1 MSTARSPEWS
11 VECRADDPAL
21 AAVRARMSDTTSRPT
36 IALIDASNYLYRAF
50 YAIRGLTG
58 PGGRPTNAVYGFL
71 NMWRKFREMRKPE
84 AVAVC
89 FDRYE
94 KTFREEMDATYKAQ
108 RQAMPDDLVPQ
119 IDDAKRVCR
128 LLGLAVVE
136 EAGFEADDLIGSN
149 AVAASAAGMRVE
161 IASADKDLF
170 QLVKDPSVVVWHPVQ
185 ERLLDEAGVTE
196 FFGVPPSRVIDVLAL
211 MGDSSDN
218 IPGVRGIG
226 EKTAKE
232 LVSTFG
238 SLDDLYARLEEVKG
252 KRRETLENGRESA
265 LLSRTLATVRCD
277 RPLPAPPAE
286 LLEHFRIRPLTDEAT
301 AALAAFYDE
310 LGFAKLKKELLES
323 QPAGPEKAAPAQA
336 AHSKSST
343 LSLFDEEAATAG
355 APDTARWE
363 STAPGLAAL
372 LAAARKAGRV
382 AIHVECAPGAP
393 WPALPLVA
401 VVAVPGGETVPGGEP
416 VAFALDDEGTKT
428 LASLFSG
435 VLVVAHDAKRL
446 FLAADA
452 LGIAPPAR
460 VEDSMLASYV
470 VSPGLHGHDLAGDA
484 RGILDLPPE
493 AVPPLKEL
501 AAGAP
506 VTRDVLASETG
517 RKWLVPRVRLP
528 LALLDALAPRL
539 AEGSALRRVLDD
551 LELPLI
557 PVLARME
564 IAGVAVDRGV
574 LAEMSKE
581 FDGRLGALEAK
592 IHEAAGEPFNIGSP
606 AQLGRILFEKLQYP
620 AVKKTAK
627 TKSWATDSDV
637 LEELA
642 ALSTSLVPALVLE
655 WREISKLKGTYVD
668 ALPLAVAADGRIHTR
683 YDQAV
688 AATGRLSSNAPN
700 LQNIPVRTE
709 AGRAIRRA
717 FVAPKG
723 RVLVAADYSQI
734 ELRLLAHLSG
744 DEALLE
750 TFRRG
755 EDIHR
760 ATAAK
765 IFGVPLA
772 DVTADQRR
780 GAKTINFGVLYGM
793 GPFALATQLGVP
805 RAEAKEFIAA
815 YFERF
820 PRIRACLDSILEK
833 ARATG
838 GTETIFGRVR
848 PIPGLHDR
856 NHNVRANAERMAMNA
871 PFQGAAADL
880 IKIAMLRLDAALA
893 REIPEARLLLQ
904 VHDEL
909 VLECP
914 EALAGKTASLA
925 KATMEGAATLS
936 VPLTVE
942 VGRGRN
948 WAQAK

>member
-1 MSTARSPEWS
+1 MATP
-11 VECRADDPAL
+11 
-21 AAVRARMSDTTSRPT
+21 SDKPT
-36 IALIDASNYLYRAF
+36 IALLDASNYLYRAF

-71 NMWRKFREMRKPE
+71 NMWRKYRETRKPE

-94 KTFREEMDATYKAQ
+94 KTFREEMDSSYKAQ

-119 IDDAKRVCR
+119 IEDAKRVCR

-136 EAGFEADDLIGSN
+136 EAGYEADDLIGSI
-149 AVAASAAGMRVE
+149 AVLAPSAGFHAE
-161 IASADKDLF
+161 ICSADKDLF
-170 QLVKDPSVVVWHPVQ
+170 QLVKDPAVVVWHPVQ

-218 IPGVRGIG
+218 IPGIKGIG

-232 LVSTFG
+232 LIGTFG
-238 SLDDLYARLEEVKG
+238 SLDAIYARLDEVKG
-252 KRRETLENGRESA
+252 KKKELLEKGREDAIRSQ
-265 LLSRTLATVRCD
+265 TLATVRCD
-277 RPLPAPPAE
+277 RPLPAPPGE
-286 LLEHFRIRPLTDEAT
+286 LLEHFRIRPLGQEAVRG
-301 AALAAFYDE
+301 LAAFYDE
-310 LGFAKLKKELLES
+310 MGFGRFKKELLDS
-323 QPAGPEKAAPAQA
+323 APAAEKAGAKREP
-336 AHSKSST
+336 ST
-343 LSLFDEEAATAG
+343 LSLFD
-355 APDTARWE
+355 D
-363 STAPGLAAL
+363 
-372 LAAARKAGRV
+372 AAAPAHADEAPRWIADAADRDTFVAAAAKAGRASV
-382 AIHVECAPGAP
+382 HVECGPGTP
-393 WPALPLVA
+393 WPAPPLAVA
-401 VVAVPGGETVPGGEP
+401 VAVPGGETA
-416 VAFALDDEGTKT
+416 AFALDAAGTKA
-428 LASLFSG
+428 LAALFSKIP
-435 VLVVAHDAKRL
+435 LVAHDAKRL

-460 VEDSMLASYV
+460 ALDSMLASYV
-470 VSPGLHGHDLAGDA
+470 VSPGLHAHDLAGDA
-484 RGILDLPPE
+484 RGILNLPPE
-493 AVPPLKEL
+493 AVPPLKDL
-501 AAGAP
+501 TGGAP
-506 VTRDVLASETG
+506 VTLDVLASEAG
-517 RKWLVPRVRLP
+517 RKWLSPRARLP
-528 LALLDALAPRL
+528 LALLDTLAPRL
-539 AEGSALRRVLDD
+539 AEGSPLRRVLDD
-551 LELPLI
+551 IELPLI

-564 IAGVAVDRGV
+564 IAGIAVDRGV

-581 FDGRLGALEAK
+581 FDERLATLEAK
-592 IHEAAGEPFNIGSP
+592 IIEAAGEPFNIGSP
-606 AQLGRILFEKLQYP
+606 AQLGRILFEKLAYP

-642 ALSTSLVPALVLE
+642 ALSAGPVPGLVLE

-668 ALPLAVAADGRIHTR
+668 ALPLAIAADGRIHTR

-717 FVAPKG
+717 FVAPPG

-765 IFGVPLA
+765 IFGLA
-772 DVTADQRR
+772 PAAVTPDQRR

-805 RAEAKEFIAA
+805 RAEARDFIAA

-838 GTETIFGRVR
+838 GTETLFGRVR

-942 VGRGRN
+942 VGQGRN

>member
-1 MSTARSPEWS
+1 MAAP
-11 VECRADDPAL
+11 PANPLPTL
-21 AAVRARMSDTTSRPT
+21 A
-36 IALIDASNYLYRAF
+36 LLDASNYLYRAF

-71 NMWRKFREMRKPE
+71 NMWRKYREMRKPE

-94 KTFREEMDATYKAQ
+94 KTFREELDASYKAQ

-119 IDDAKRVCR
+119 IEDAKRVCR

-136 EAGFEADDLIGSN
+136 EAGYEADDLIGTL
-149 AVAASAAGMRVE
+149 AVAASGAGMRVE

-170 QLVKDPSVVVWHPVQ
+170 QLVKDPAVVVWHPVQ
-185 ERLLDEAGVTE
+185 ERLLDEAGVAE

-238 SLDDLYARLEEVKG
+238 SLDDIYARLDEVKG
-252 KRRETLENGRESA
+252 KRRETLANGREDA

-277 RPLPAPPAE
+277 RPLPAAPE
-286 LLEHFRIRPLTDEAT
+286 NLLEHFRIRPLADEAA
-301 AALAAFYDE
+301 AALAAFYEE
-310 LGFAKLKKELLES
+310 LGFAKLRKELLES
-323 QPAGPEKAAPAQA
+323 RPGGPVIAAPAA
-336 AHSKSST
+336 ASASRAPST
-343 LSLFDEEAATAG
+343 LSLFDEAVPAG
-355 APDTARWE
+355 APDRARWE
-363 STAPGLAAL
+363 SSPSGLAAL
-372 LAAARKAGRV
+372 DLSARAAGRAAV
-382 AIHVECAPGAP
+382 HVESGPGAP
-393 WPALPLVA
+393 WPAPPLAA
-401 VVAVPGGETVPGGEP
+401 VVAVPGGETV
-416 VAFALDDEGTKT
+416 AFALDEAGIRA
-428 LASLFSG
+428 LAALFSD
-435 VLVVAHDAKRL
+435 VPLVAHDAKRL

-460 VEDSMLASYV
+460 ILDSMLASYV
-470 VSPGLHGHDLAGDA
+470 VSPGLHAHDLAGDA
-484 RGILDLPPE
+484 RGILNLPPE
-493 AVPPLKEL
+493 AVPPLKDL
-501 AAGAP
+501 AGGAP
-506 VTRDVLASETG
+506 VTLDVLASEAG
-517 RKWLVPRVRLP
+517 RKWLLPRARLP

-539 AEGSALRRVLDD
+539 HEGSALRSVLDD
-551 LELPLI
+551 IELPLI

-581 FDGRLGALEAK
+581 FDGRLAALEAK
-592 IHEAAGEPFNIGSP
+592 IVEAAGEPFNIGSP
-606 AQLGRILFEKLQYP
+606 AQLGRILFEKLAYP

-642 ALSTSLVPALVLE
+642 ALSAGPVPGLVLE

-668 ALPLAVAADGRIHTR
+668 ALPLAIAADGRIHTR

-717 FVAPKG
+717 FVAPPG

-765 IFGVPLA
+765 IFAVGLEA
-772 DVTADQRR
+772 VTPDQRR

-815 YFERF
+815 YFDRF
-820 PRIRACLDSILEK
+820 PKIRACLDAILEK
-833 ARATG
+833 ARRAG

-893 REIPEARLLLQ
+893 REIPQARLLLQ

-914 EALAGKTASLA
+914 EPLAGKTASLA

-936 VPLTVE
+936 VPLTVD
-942 VGRGRN
+942 VGQGRN

>member
-1 MSTARSPEWS
+1 MATL
-11 VECRADDPAL
+11 AL
-21 AAVRARMSDTTSRPT
+21 
-36 IALIDASNYLYRAF
+36 LDASNYLYRAF

-71 NMWRKFREMRKPE
+71 NMWRKYREVRKPD
-84 AVAVC
+84 AVAVA

-119 IDDAKRVCR
+119 IEDAKRLCR

-136 EAGFEADDLIGSN
+136 EAGYEADDLIGSI
-149 AVAASAAGMRVE
+149 AVAASGAGVRVE

-170 QLVKDPSVVVWHPVQ
+170 QLVKDPDVVVWHPSKEV
-185 ERLLDEAGVTE
+185 LLDEKGVLQ
-196 FFGVPPSRVIDVLAL
+196 FFGVTPSQVVDVLAL

-218 IPGVRGIG
+218 IPGVRGVG

-232 LVSTFG
+232 LIGTFG
-238 SLDDLYARLEEVKG
+238 SLDAIYARLEEVKG
-252 KRRETLENGRESA
+252 KRKELLAAGREEA
-265 LLSRTLATVRCD
+265 YRSRTLATVRCD
-277 RPLPAPPAE
+277 RPLPAPAAE
-286 LLEHFRIRPLTDEAT
+286 LLEHFRIRPLDPSAVQD
-301 AALAAFYDE
+301 LAAFYDE
-310 LGFAKLKKELLES
+310 MGFSKVKKELLES
-323 QPAGPEKAAPAQA
+323 ALPTKGPAGSSPAPSEPA
-336 AHSKSST
+336 T
-343 LSLFDEEAATAG
+343 LSLFEDSPSSNANHESVRWIADG
-355 APDTARWE
+355 A
-363 STAPGLAAL
+363 GLAAL
-372 LAAARKAGRV
+372 VDAAVHAGRA
-382 AIHVECAPGAP
+382 AIHVECGPGCP
-393 WPALPLVA
+393 WPAPPLA
-401 VVAVPGGETVPGGEP
+401 AAVAVPGGEIG
-416 VAFALDDEGTKT
+416 AFALDEAGTRA
-428 LASLFSG
+428 LADLFARVG
-435 VLVVAHDAKRL
+435 VVAHDAKRL

-452 LGIAPPAR
+452 LSIAPPAR
-460 VEDSMLASYV
+460 FADSMLASYV
-470 VSPGLHGHDLAGDA
+470 VSPGLHAHDLSGDA
-484 RGILDLPPE
+484 RGILNLPPE

-501 AAGAP
+501 AGGEAAT
-506 VTRDVLASETG
+506 VDVLASEAG
-517 RKWLVPRVRLP
+517 RRWLAPRVRLP
-528 LALLDALAPRL
+528 LALMDALHPRL
-539 AEGSALRRVLDD
+539 AEGSPLARVLAEI
-551 LELPLI
+551 ELPLV

-574 LAEMSKE
+574 LAGMSKE
-581 FDGRLGALEAK
+581 FDARLAALERK

-606 AQLGRILFEKLQYP
+606 PQLGRVLFEKLGYP

-627 TKSWATDSDV
+627 TKSWATGSDV

-642 ALSTSLVPALVLE
+642 ALSTGPVPGLVLE

-668 ALPLAVAADGRIHTR
+668 ALPFAIAKDGRIHTR

-709 AGRAIRRA
+709 AGLAIRRA
-717 FVAPKG
+717 FVAAPG
-723 RVLVAADYSQI
+723 CLLVAADYSQV

-755 EDIHR
+755 EDVHR

-765 IFGVPLA
+765 IFSIAPEA
-772 DVTADQRR
+772 VTASQRR

-793 GPFALATQLGVP
+793 GPFALAAQLGVP
-805 RAEAKEFIAA
+805 RAEAKAFIAA
-815 YFERF
+815 YFDRF
-820 PRIRACLDSILEK
+820 PKIRASLDAILEK

-871 PFQGAAADL
+871 PFQGSAADL
-880 IKIAMLRLDAALA
+880 IKKAMINLSAALGT
-893 REIPEARLLLQ
+893 EIPEARLLLQ

-914 EALAGKTASLA
+914 EALAGRTAALA
-925 KATMEGAATLS
+925 KKTMEGAATLN
-936 VPLTVE
+936 VPLTVA
-942 VGRGRN
+942 VGTGRN
-948 WAQAK
+948 WAEAK

>member
-1 MSTARSPEWS
+1 MVKPL
-11 VECRADDPAL
+11 VNPPANPLPTL
-21 AAVRARMSDTTSRPT
+21 A
-36 IALIDASNYLYRAF
+36 LLDASNYLYRAF

-71 NMWRKFREMRKPE
+71 NMWRKYRETRKPE

-94 KTFREEMDATYKAQ
+94 KTFREEMDSSYKAH

-119 IDDAKRVCR
+119 IEDAKRVCR

-136 EAGFEADDLIGSN
+136 EAGYEADDLIGSI
-149 AVAASAAGMRVE
+149 AVAASGAGVRVE

-170 QLVKDPSVVVWHPVQ
+170 QLVKDPTVVVWHPVQ

-232 LVSTFG
+232 LVTTFG
-238 SLDDLYARLEEVKG
+238 SLDDIYARLHEVKG
-252 KRRETLENGRESA
+252 KRQETLANGREDA

-277 RPLPAPPAE
+277 RPLPAAPE
-286 LLEHFRIRPLTDEAT
+286 NLLEHFRIRPLTGEAV
-301 AALAAFYDE
+301 AGLAAFYE
-310 LGFAKLKKELLES
+310 EMGFARLRKELLES
-323 QPAGPEKAAPAQA
+323 RPGGPAKAAPTAPA
-336 AHSKSST
+336 ASRVPST
-343 LSLFDEEAATAG
+343 LSLFDDEAVPAG
-355 APDTARWE
+355 APDRTRWE
-363 STAPGLAAL
+363 SSASGLAAL
-372 LAAARKAGRV
+372 DASARKAGRAAV
-382 AIHVECAPGAP
+382 HVESGPGAP
-393 WPALPLVA
+393 WPAPPLAA
-401 VVAVPGGETVPGGEP
+401 VVAVPGGETV
-416 VAFALDDEGTKT
+416 AFALDEAGTRA
-428 LASLFSG
+428 LAALFRD
-435 VLVVAHDAKRL
+435 VPLVAHDAKRL
-446 FLAADA
+446 YLAADA
-452 LGIAPPAR
+452 LGIAPPAH
-460 VEDSMLASYV
+460 VVDSMLASYV
-470 VSPGLHGHDLAGDA
+470 VSPGLHAHDLAGDA
-484 RGILDLPPE
+484 RGILNLPPE
-493 AVPPLKEL
+493 AVPPLKDL
-501 AAGAP
+501 TGGAP
-506 VTRDVLASETG
+506 VTLDLLASEAG
-517 RKWLVPRVRLP
+517 RKWLLPRARLP
-528 LALLDALAPRL
+528 LALLDTLAPRL
-539 AEGSALRRVLDD
+539 AEGSALRSVLDD
-551 LELPLI
+551 IELPLI

-581 FDGRLGALEAK
+581 FDGRLAALETK
-592 IHEAAGEPFNIGSP
+592 IIEAAGEPFNIGSP
-606 AQLGRILFEKLQYP
+606 AQLGRILFEKLAYP

-642 ALSTSLVPALVLE
+642 ALSTGPVPGLVLE

-668 ALPLAVAADGRIHTR
+668 ALPLAIAADGRIHTR

-717 FVAPKG
+717 FVAPPG

-765 IFGVPLA
+765 IFGLSPA
-772 DVTADQRR
+772 AVTPDQRR
-780 GAKTINFGVLYGM
+780 SAKTINFGVLYGM
-793 GPFALATQLGVP
+793 GPFALAAQLGVP
-805 RAEAKEFIAA
+805 RAEAREFIAA

-820 PRIRACLDSILEK
+820 PRIRACLDAVLEK

-880 IKIAMLRLDAALA
+880 IKIAMLRLDAALT

-936 VPLTVE
+936 VPLTVH
-942 VGRGRN
+942 VGQGRN

>member
-1 MSTARSPEWS
+1 METPTL
-11 VECRADDPAL
+11 AL
-21 AAVRARMSDTTSRPT
+21 
-36 IALIDASNYLYRAF
+36 LDASNYLYRAF

-71 NMWRKFREMRKPE
+71 NMWRKYVVDRKPA

-94 KTFREEMDATYKAQ
+94 KTFREEMDAAYKAQ

-119 IDDAKRVCR
+119 IDDAKRLCR
-128 LLGLAVVE
+128 LLGLAVLE
-136 EAGFEADDLIGSN
+136 EPGFEADDLIGSI
-149 AVAASAAGMRVE
+149 AVLAKEAGFHAE
-161 IASADKDLF
+161 ICSADKDLF
-170 QLVKDPSVVVWHPVQ
+170 QLVVDPDVAVFHPVKDV
-185 ERLLDEAGVTE
+185 LLDEAGVLE
-196 FFGVPPSRVIDVLAL
+196 FFGVKPSQVVDVLAL

-238 SLDDLYARLEEVKG
+238 SLDAVYARLDEVKG
-252 KRRETLENGRESA
+252 KRRETLANGREDA
-265 LLSRTLATVRCD
+265 LRSRTLATVRCD
-277 RPLPAPPAE
+277 RPLPAPPGE
-286 LLEHFRIRPLTDEAT
+286 LLEHFRIRPLTDSAT
-301 AALAAFYDE
+301 EELAAFYDE
-310 LGFAKLKKELLES
+310 MGFAKLKKELTES
-323 QPAGPEKAAPAQA
+323 RAGSAAPEGPAAKAAAQ
-336 AHSKSST
+336 SGST
-343 LSLFDEEAATAG
+343 LSLFDEAG
-355 APDTARWE
+355 GGTSGADEARWE
-363 STAPGLAAL
+363 MSASGLADL
-372 LAAARKAGRV
+372 LAAARKAGRAAV
-382 AIHVECAPGAP
+382 HVECGPGSP
-393 WPALPLVA
+393 WPAPPLAA
-401 VVAVPGGETVPGGEP
+401 VVAVPGGETV
-416 VAFALDDEGTKT
+416 AFPLDADGTRALSG
-428 LASLFSG
+428 LFRD
-435 VLVVAHDAKRL
+435 VPLVAHDAKRL

-452 LGIAPPAR
+452 LGIPPPAH
-460 VEDSMLASYV
+460 VVDSMLASYV

-484 RGILDLPPE
+484 RGILNLPPE
-493 AVPPLKEL
+493 SVPSRKDLSGPAPLTREL
-501 AAGAP
+501 
-506 VTRDVLASETG
+506 LATEAG
-517 RKWLVPRVRLP
+517 RKWLAPRVRLP
-528 LALLDALAPRL
+528 LALLDTLAPRL
-539 AEGSALRRVLDD
+539 HEGSALRRVLDEI
-551 LELPLI
+551 ELPLI

-581 FDGRLGALEAK
+581 FDGKLAALEAR
-592 IHEAAGEPFNIGSP
+592 IFEEAGETFNIGSP
-606 AQLGRILFEKLQYP
+606 AQLGRILFERLAYP

-642 ALSTSLVPALVLE
+642 ALSTGPVPGLVLE

-668 ALPLAVAADGRIHTR
+668 ALPLAIAKDGRIHTR

-700 LQNIPVRTE
+700 LQNIPIRTE

-717 FVAPKG
+717 FVAAKG
-723 RVLVAADYSQI
+723 HVLVAADYSQI

-744 DEALLE
+744 DEALIE

-772 DVTADQRR
+772 SVTADQRR

-820 PRIRACLDSILEK
+820 PRIRACLDAILET

-893 REIPEARLLLQ
+893 REIPDARLLLQ

-914 EALAGKTASLA
+914 ENVAEGTATLARE
-925 KATMEGAATLS
+925 TMEGAASLS

-942 VGRGRN
+942 VGQGRN

>member
-1 MSTARSPEWS
+1 M
-11 VECRADDPAL
+11 ADPPAISL
-21 AAVRARMSDTTSRPT
+21 PAIPT
-36 IALIDASNYLYRAF
+36 LALIDASNYLYRAF

-71 NMWRKFREMRKPE
+71 NMWRKYVVDRKPV

-94 KTFREEMDATYKAQ
+94 KTFREELDPSYKAQ

-119 IDDAKRVCR
+119 IEDAKSVCR

-136 EAGFEADDLIGSN
+136 EAGYEADDLIGSI
-149 AVAASAAGMRVE
+149 AVVAKEAVFRAE
-161 IASADKDLF
+161 ICSADKDLF
-170 QLVKDPSVVVWHPVQ
+170 QLVKDPDVAVWHPVQ
-185 ERLLDEAGVTE
+185 ERLLDEAGVLE
-196 FFGVPPSRVIDVLAL
+196 FFGVKPSQVIDVLAL

-232 LVSTFG
+232 LIATFG
-238 SLDDLYARLEEVKG
+238 SLDEIYARLAEVKG
-252 KRRETLENGRESA
+252 KRRELLTAGREEAYRSQ
-265 LLSRTLATVRCD
+265 TLATVRCD
-277 RPLPAPPAE
+277 RPLPAASE
-286 LLEHFRIRPLTDEAT
+286 NLLEHFRIRPLPDEAV
-301 AALAAFYDE
+301 APLAAFYDE
-310 LGFAKLKKELLES
+310 MGFAKLRKELLETRHGES
-323 QPAGPEKAAPAQA
+323 VTTAPAAPPASLA
-336 AHSKSST
+336 SST
-343 LSLFDEEAATAG
+343 LSLFDEEAVAERAR
-355 APDTARWE
+355 DRARWE
-363 STAPGLAAL
+363 SSAPGLLAL
-372 LAAARKAGRV
+372 GVSARKAGRAAV
-382 AIHVECAPGAP
+382 HVESGPGAP
-393 WPALPLVA
+393 WPAPPLAA
-401 VVAVPGGETVPGGEP
+401 VVAVPGGETV
-416 VAFALDDEGTKT
+416 AFALDEAGTLA
-428 LASLFSG
+428 LASLFRD
-435 VLVVAHDAKRL
+435 VPLVAHDAKRL

-452 LGIAPPAR
+452 LGIAPPPR

-470 VSPGLHGHDLAGDA
+470 VSPGLHAHDLAGDA
-484 RGILDLPPE
+484 RGILNLPPE
-493 AVPPLKEL
+493 AVPPLKDL
-501 AAGAP
+501 AGGAP
-506 VTRDVLASETG
+506 VTLDLLASEAG
-517 RKWLVPRVRLP
+517 RKWLSPRARLP
-528 LALLDALAPRL
+528 LALLDTLAPRL
-539 AEGSALRRVLDD
+539 ADGSALRRVLDD
-551 LELPLI
+551 IERPLI

-581 FDGRLGALEAK
+581 FEGRLAALEAK
-592 IHEAAGEPFNIGSP
+592 IIEAAGEPFNIGSP
-606 AQLGRILFEKLQYP
+606 TQLGRILFEKLAYP

-642 ALSTSLVPALVLE
+642 ALATGPVPGLVLE

-668 ALPLAVAADGRIHTR
+668 ALPLAIAADGRIHTR

-717 FVAPKG
+717 FVAPPG

-744 DEALLE
+744 DEALQE
-750 TFRRG
+750 TFRRR

-765 IFGVPLA
+765 IFGISPEA
-772 DVTADQRR
+772 VTPDQRR

-793 GPFALATQLGVP
+793 GPFALASQLGVP

-833 ARATG
+833 ARASG

-880 IKIAMLRLDAALA
+880 IKIAMLRLDAALSH
-893 REIPEARLLLQ
+893 EIPEARLLLQ

-914 EALAGKTASLA
+914 EALAGKTAALA

-936 VPLTVE
+936 VPLTVDA
-942 VGRGRN
+942 GQGRN

>member
-1 MSTARSPEWS
+1 MP
-11 VECRADDPAL
+11 
-21 AAVRARMSDTTSRPT
+21 TSGNPT

-58 PGGRPTNAVYGFL
+58 PGGKPTNATYGFL
-71 NMWRKFREMRKPE
+71 NMWRKYEATRKPA
-84 AVAVC
+84 AVAVA

-94 KTFREEMDATYKAQ
+94 KTFREEMDAAYKAQ

-119 IDDAKRVCR
+119 IDDAKRLCR

-136 EAGFEADDLIGSN
+136 EAGYEADDLIGSI
-149 AVAASAAGMRVE
+149 AVVAKGEGLHAE

-170 QLVKDPSVVVWHPVQ
+170 QLVKDPDVVVWHPVR
-185 ERLLDEAGVTE
+185 EMLLDEKGVLE
-196 FFGVPPSRVIDVLAL
+196 FFGVTPAQVIDVLAL

-218 IPGVRGIG
+218 IPGVKGVG

-232 LVSTFG
+232 LIATFG
-238 SLDDLYARLEEVKG
+238 SLDAIYARLDEVKG
-252 KRRETLENGRESA
+252 RKKELLEKGREDA
-265 LLSRTLATVRCD
+265 YRSRTLATVRCD
-277 RPLPAPPAE
+277 RPLPVTAGH
-286 LLEHFRIRPLTDEAT
+286 LLEHFRIRPLGDEAVKN
-301 AALAAFYDE
+301 LAAFYEE

-323 QPAGPEKAAPAQA
+323 RPPVPGKAPAEV
-336 AHSKSST
+336 T
-343 LSLFDEEAATAG
+343 LSLFDDASPSQEPTE
-355 APDTARWE
+355 TARWE
-363 STAPGLAAL
+363 SSAPGLAAL
-372 LAAARKAGRV
+372 VESAARAGRAAV
-382 AIHVECAPGAP
+382 HVECGPGCP
-393 WPALPLVA
+393 WPAPPLAA
-401 VVAVPGGETVPGGEP
+401 VVAVPGGETA
-416 VAFALDDEGTKT
+416 AFALDGAGTKV
-428 LASLFSG
+428 LAELFAR
-435 VLVVAHDAKRL
+435 VPLVAHDTKRL

-460 VEDSMLASYV
+460 ASDSMLASYM
-470 VSPGLHGHDLAGDA
+470 VSPGLHAHDLGGDA
-484 RGILDLPPE
+484 RAILNLPPE

-501 AAGAP
+501 AGGEP
-506 VTRDVLASETG
+506 VTLDVLASAAG
-517 RKWLVPRVRLP
+517 RRWLAPRARLP
-528 LALLDALAPRL
+528 LALMDALLPRL
-539 AEGSALRRVLDD
+539 AEGSPLARVLEEI
-551 LELPLI
+551 ELPLV

-574 LAEMSKE
+574 LATLSKE
-581 FDGRLGALEAK
+581 FDERLAALERK
-592 IHEAAGEPFNIGSP
+592 IHDAAGEPFNIGSP
-606 AQLGRILFEKLQYP
+606 PQLGRILFEKLGYP

-627 TKSWATDSDV
+627 TKSWATGSDV

-642 ALSTSLVPALVLE
+642 ALSPGPVPGLVLE

-668 ALPLAVAADGRIHTR
+668 ALPGSIAKDGRIHTR

-700 LQNIPVRTE
+700 LQNIPIRTE
-709 AGRAIRRA
+709 AGVAIRRA
-717 FVAPKG
+717 FVAAPG
-723 RVLVAADYSQI
+723 CVLVAADYSQV

-755 EDIHR
+755 EDVHR

-765 IFGVPLA
+765 IFSIAPEK
-772 DVTADQRR
+772 VTASQRR

-793 GPFALATQLGVP
+793 GPFALAAQLGVP
-805 RAEAKEFIAA
+805 RSEAKAFITA
-815 YFERF
+815 YFDRF
-820 PRIRACLDSILEK
+820 PRIRACLDAILEK

-871 PFQGAAADL
+871 PFQGSAADL
-880 IKIAMLRLDAALA
+880 IKKAMINLSAALQ
-893 REIPEARLLLQ
+893 RGIPEARLLLQ

-914 EALAGKTASLA
+914 EALAPGTAALA
-925 KATMEGAATLS
+925 KATMEGAAKLK
-936 VPLTVE
+936 VPLTVA
-942 VGRGRN
+942 VGTGRN
-948 WAQAK
+948 WAEAK